1 MISEYERKK
10 CEEEMRE
17 WMGGSIIIPD
27 GVDPKSI
34 NRGRIRRM
42 LSKKEL
48 TKKKERVSIVA
59 SISRIIK
66 RLGR

>member
-1 MISEYERKK
+1 MISESERKK

-27 GVDPKSI
+27 GIDPKSI

-48 TKKKERVSIVA
+48 TKKRERVSVVA
-59 SISRIIK
+59 SIGRIINRLK
-66 RLGR
+66 R